1 MTDTT
6 ADMGHGHHYGRL
18 GWILAGSALAIFGLF
33 RRFRSRRRLEV
44 GAVSESWI
52 AEHVA
57 SRDNPPDW

>member
-6 ADMGHGHHYGRL
+6 ADTKSARHYGRL
-18 GWILAGSALAIFGLF
+18 GWILGALAVFGLF

-44 GAVSESWI
+44 GAVSENWI

-57 SRDNPPDW
+57 SRDDRPEY